1 MRRHRPGGFTLVEL
15 LVVIAI
21 IAVLIGL
28 LLPAVQQVRAAA
40 ARVQCQN
47 HIKQL
52 GLAAHMAHETDGR
65 FPASWTV
72 VNGVNTHG
80 WAIYLLPHLEQENVY
95 RLYRLDRPY
104 NDPLNQP
111 AVRTPLK
118 VFTCPAAPS
127 GRDADNEANGLGY
140 AATDYTSFYDV
151 DPDLIATGLL
161 APWQGNP
168 LAVCS
173 IGTGARILDIT
184 DGTSNSILFA
194 EMAGQPQQW
203 TLGRRK
209 GKLQPTGWATAGNG
223 NMAINLDGWKEDGS
237 GPWGPRGVNCTN
249 THEIY
254 SFHPG
259 GANLVMADGS
269 VRFVR
274 ASVAI
279 TTLAAWVTRAGG
291 EVAGDES

>member
-1 MRRHRPGGFTLVEL
+1 
-15 LVVIAI
+15 
-21 IAVLIGL
+21 
-28 LLPAVQQVRAAA
+28 VQKVRAAA
-40 ARVQCQN
+40 ARVSCQN
-47 HIKQL
+47 NIKQL
-52 GLAAHMAHETDGR
+52 GLAAHQAHEINGR

-72 VNGVNTHG
+72 ANGVNTHG

-95 RLYRLDRPY
+95 RLYRFDKPY
-104 NDPLNQP
+104 NDPANQP

-127 GRDADNEANGLGY
+127 GRDADNQENGIGY
-140 AATDYTSFYDV
+140 SVTDYTTIYDV

-173 IGTGARILDIT
+173 VGTGARILDIT
-184 DGTSNSILFA
+184 DGTSTSILIA
-194 EMAGQPQQW
+194 EMAGQPEQW
-203 TLGRRK
+203 TLGRRV
-209 GKLQPTGWATAGNG
+209 GQIQPTGWATAGNG
-223 NMAINLDGWKEDGS
+223 NMAINLDGWKADGS

-254 SFHPG
+254 SFHPV

-269 VRFVR
+269 VRFVTEQIK
-274 ASVAI
+274 I

-291 EVAGDES
+291 EVVSGDE